1 MDEIDEI
8 RVAFQQKVFT
18 ISLDDLLP
26 LRQMTPSIAASRK
39 YARIKSS
46 IGTVGLIEPLA
57 VAPQKTDGRRML
69 LDGHLRYHA
78 LREHGMTEAKCI
90 VADDDDSFTYNKRVN
105 RLATVQ
111 EHYMINKAIER
122 GVPEEKIAAA
132 LGITTRSLYRRKG
145 LLTGIAS
152 EVAELLKD
160 KNVNTVTF
168 DVLRKMKPLRQ
179 VETAELMISVNN
191 FTLSYAKAILAAT
204 KQSDLAKPDEPKK
217 IGGMTSEQ
225 MAKMER
231 ELDNLNRDF
240 KSIEDTYG
248 DDVLHLVLA
257 SRYLGRLVDNG
268 NIHEYLVKRH
278 PEMLAE
284 FQTIIGAASLEQ
296 IGSVDGN
303 PP

>member
-8 RVAFQQKVFT
+8 RIAFQPEVL
-18 ISLDDLLP
+18 IMRLDDLLP
-26 LRQMTPSIAASRK
+26 LRQMTPNIAASRK

-46 IGTVGLIEPLA
+46 IGTVGMIEPLA
-57 VAPQKTDGRRML
+57 VAPQETDGRRML

-78 LREHGMTEAKCI
+78 LSEHGITEAKCI

-132 LGITTRSLYRRKG
+132 LGITARALYRRKG
-145 LLTGIAS
+145 LLTGIAP

-160 KNVNTVTF
+160 KSVNTITF
-168 DVLRKMKPLRQ
+168 DVLRKMKFIRQ
-179 VETAELMISVNN
+179 VEAAELMISVNN

-204 KQSDLAKPDEPKK
+204 KQGDLAKPDQPKK
-217 IGGMTSEQ
+217 ISGMTPQQ
-225 MAKMER
+225 MAKMEQ

-240 KSIEDTYG
+240 KAVEDTYG

-268 NIHEYLVKRH
+268 NIHDYFVKRH

-284 FQTIIGAASLEQ
+284 FQIIIGAASLEQ
-296 IGSVDGN
+296 MGSVGEN
-303 PP
+303 PM